1 MRNRLTERQNQ
12 VYEYIRSFIR
22 KRGKPPTYKEIGRD
36 LAIRSSNGVYKLV
49 DALIKKGYII
59 KTPNEARGIAL
70 VDTDPDAYA
79 FDEGP
84 PSLPLISRTR
94 SDAPDR
100 LRRRPSGALYV
111 DPSLLGESEPDEC
124 LVARAG
130 DDGMNGDGIR
140 KGDFLVVEETD
151 WQDLR
156 NGTLVAV
163 LFDETL
169 VVRRFDHA
177 NGRLHF
183 RPADRTYNEEVF
195 APDSPDCYVVG
206 CVRAVMRKL

>member
-1 MRNRLTERQNQ
+1 MRTRLTERQNQ
-12 VYEYIRSFIR
+12 VYEYIRSYVR
-22 KRGKPPTYKEIGRD
+22 KHSKPPTLKEIGRG
-36 LAIRSSNGVYKLV
+36 LAIRSTNGVHKLV
-49 DALIKKGYII
+49 AALEKKGYIT

-94 SDAPDR
+94 SDAPER
-100 LRRRPSGALYV
+100 LRLRPAGFLYT
-111 DPSLLGESEPDEC
+111 DPRLLDRTDPDEC
-124 LVARAG
+124 LIARAG

-151 WQDLR
+151 WQGLR

-183 RPADRTYNEEVF
+183 RPADRTYNEEAF

-206 CVRAVMRKL
+206 RVRAVMRKL